1 MEWTHIMPRQAKAK
15 KQKELTLEDALWN
28 CRVALR
34 GVGSIEK
41 NRDAVIS
48 LVFLKFAGD
57 KFEARRRELPNV
69 LKEQYGLDDC
79 PPEMLEN
86 PSFYNA
92 ANVYYLPEE
101 ARWSYLVKN
110 AGANDI
116 AVRIDNAMAEAERIN
131 PALKGA
137 LPLGLFAT
145 LGAEIRSIKALID
158 AINQISETR
167 FHEED
172 LIGRVYEYFLQIFAA
187 GSSKEDG
194 EFYTPAC
201 IVQLIAELIEPYEG
215 VVYDPCCGSGG
226 MFVQSH
232 KFVERHHGNSSKISV
247 VGQESNPDTW
257 RLCKMNLAIRGI
269 SCNLGDTNASTFIN
283 DKHKDLK
290 ADYIMANPPF
300 NLKGWRDE
308 DELTKD
314 PRWRGYALPPTSNAN
329 YAWILHI
336 LSKLDVTHGVAGFL
350 LANGALNA
358 DGVEQGIRQ
367 KLIENDKVEAIIVL
381 PRDMFYTTDISVT
394 LWILNMDKAGG
405 TKGGHKLRDRR
416 HEILFCDL
424 RTWDQNV
431 ETYTYD
437 KGKRKKKTVLTPEQI
452 AKVKDIYDSWLT
464 GEGYEDVPELCKS
477 VSVDGPDGIA
487 SHNYTLTPSD
497 YIGFINHDYDIDF
510 QNEFGNINNNLEQLL
525 NNQQL
530 VHDELASSLSRIQ
543 DRATTSTVSS
553 YRIGDLVDVVDERN
567 NLGIRDFYGINIDK
581 QFMPTVAN
589 TDGLD
594 ETKYKIV
601 RKNRFVY
608 SGMQT
613 GRDRAIRI
621 SMYTGDNPIIVSPA
635 YTTFEIKRTDIL
647 DPAYFFMLFMSPEM
661 DRLGWFKSDGS
672 IRSNL
677 DWPVF
682 CSFQL
687 TLPSLQIQKLYSG
700 VYAALLDNQEIEQ
713 AFKRQLRGICPILI
727 RGSIEEATR

>member
-1 MEWTHIMPRQAKAK
+1 MARATK

-57 KFEARRRELPNV
+57 KFEARRRELPNI

-79 PPEMLEN
+79 PPEMLED
-86 PSFYNA
+86 PAFYNA

-116 AVRIDNAMAEAERIN
+116 AVKIDNAMAEAERIN

-172 LIGRVYEYFLQIFAA
+172 LIGRVYEYFLQIFAV

-269 SCNLGDTNASTFIN
+269 SSNLGDANASTFTN
-283 DKHKDLK
+283 DKHPDLK
-290 ADYIMANPPF
+290 ADYVMANPPF
-300 NLKGWRDE
+300 NLKNWRGE

-358 DGVEQGIRQ
+358 DGTEREIRR

-394 LWILNMDKAGG
+394 LWILNMDKRGG
-405 TKGGHKLRDRR
+405 TKDGRQLRDRR
-416 HEILFCDL
+416 GEVLFCDL
-424 RTWDQNV
+424 RTWDQNI

-437 KGKRKKKTVLTPEQI
+437 KGKRKKKTVLTDGQI
-452 AKVKDIYDSWLT
+452 ADVKRLYESWQT

-477 VSVDGPDGIA
+477 VGVDGPDGIA
-487 SHNYTLTPSD
+487 AHGYTLTPSKYIEFVDHDLEID
-497 YIGFINHDYDIDF
+497 YPK
-510 QNEFGNINNNLEQLL
+510 EM
-525 NNQQL
+525 
-530 VHDELASSLSRIQ
+530 ARIQ
-543 DRATTSTVSS
+543 GEMRDLLAEEKESQASLEAAFEE
-553 YRIGDLVDVVDERN
+553 IG
-567 NLGIRDFYGINIDK
+567 YGID
-581 QFMPTVAN
+581 
-589 TDGLD
+589 
-594 ETKYKIV
+594 
-601 RKNRFVY
+601 
-608 SGMQT
+608 
-613 GRDRAIRI
+613 
-621 SMYTGDNPIIVSPA
+621 
-635 YTTFEIKRTDIL
+635 
-647 DPAYFFMLFMSPEM
+647 
-661 DRLGWFKSDGS
+661 
-672 IRSNL
+672 
-677 DWPVF
+677 
-682 CSFQL
+682 
-687 TLPSLQIQKLYSG
+687 
-700 VYAALLDNQEIEQ
+700 
-713 AFKRQLRGICPILI
+713 
-727 RGSIEEATR
+727 